1 MESIQYGCSVIA
13 IIISMLILEYTLR
26 LERENCECSR
36 DWRRDY
42 IKIFAIITI
51 VFSLLMCFRNF
62 ILPRGLKV
70 PRELGA
76 LMYLIITMYMIGAFV
91 NVYAMFSYSQKLMCE
106 KNCVCAN
113 TWTRDFI
120 YYYSMIVG
128 VTYLLVITLS
138 VVLAIV
144 QRTNPNFIS
153 NLRSN
158 LKSLNKKTKLVEK
171 DLKADLEVVN
181 SDLRKEANVAGK
193 FLKKEGNV
201 ASKFLKKEAKVAR
214 KYIKKDSIIAK
225 DYIKKGYSSAK
236 KIATRGSRDAKKIF
250 KEGVKAARKGIKV
263 ANSNI
268 KSINKTL

>member
-1 MESIQYGCSVIA
+1 MESIQYGCSVIS

-26 LERENCECSR
+26 LEREDCECSR

-42 IKIFAIITI
+42 IKIFAITTI

-62 ILPRGLKV
+62 ILPRGLRV

-91 NVYAMFSYSQKLMCE
+91 NVYAMFSYTQKLMCE
-106 KNCVCAN
+106 KQCKCAN
-113 TWTRDFI
+113 TWTRDLI
-120 YYYSMIVG
+120 YYYSMIIG

-158 LKSLNKKTKLVEK
+158 LKSLNKQSKLIEN
-171 DLKADLEVVN
+171 DIKADINAVN
-181 SDLRKEANVAGK
+181 RDLRREGAVAG
-193 FLKKEGNV
+193 
-201 ASKFLKKEAKVAR
+201 KFLKKEAKVAR
-214 KYIKKDSIIAK
+214 KYIKKDSAIAG
-225 DYIKKGYSSAK
+225 DYIKKGLKTAK
-236 KIATRGSRDAKKIF
+236 KYAIRGSNDAKKIF
-250 KEGVKAARKGIKV
+250 KQGVKAAKKGISNV
-263 ANSNI
+263 DSNI
-268 KSINKTL
+268 KKINKTL